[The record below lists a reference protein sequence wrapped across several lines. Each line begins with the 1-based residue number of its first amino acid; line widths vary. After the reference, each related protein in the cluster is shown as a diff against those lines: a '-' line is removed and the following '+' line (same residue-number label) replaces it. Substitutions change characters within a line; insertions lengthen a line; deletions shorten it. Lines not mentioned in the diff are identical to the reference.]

1 MQHNGPDIPL
11 DCAAHNDPAGRLL
24 RWPARIEDADT
35 GRSGYP
41 IFALPSVSVM
51 VLPGPVRVKLMIGVT
66 SPQLANFGTV

>member
-1 MQHNGPDIPL
+1 MQHNGPVIRL
-11 DCAAHNDPAGRLL
+11 DCAAHNDPAGRVL
-24 RWPARIEDADT
+24 RRPAGSRDADT

-66 SPQLANFGTV
+66 SPQLANCGTV